1 MCQGYLFFHI
11 SIQVNMVLSVSCI
24 SASACADLQRYA
36 QKYILDFKKCMY
48 KKLSL
53 KVQAK

>member
-11 SIQVNMVLSVSCI
+11 SLQVNMVLSVSCI